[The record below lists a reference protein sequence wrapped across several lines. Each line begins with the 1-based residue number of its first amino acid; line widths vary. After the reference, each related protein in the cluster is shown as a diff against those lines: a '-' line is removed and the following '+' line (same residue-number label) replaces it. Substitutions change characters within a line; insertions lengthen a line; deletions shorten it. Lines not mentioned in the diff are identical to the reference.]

1 MIRKKSFSL
10 LSFTVAALF
19 LILLAPATQA
29 CTYSPGY
36 WKNHPDDITPR
47 LPITIG
53 DLELTTPEEVV
64 AILNTKPRGD
74 ATYILARYLIA
85 LKLSIYDWYWDS
97 VPPALQEIIQEM
109 LNEADAWLTQYPL
122 GSNPRGQDRKSITN
136 LSEEI
141 GDFIEIRLEDD

>member
-1 MIRKKSFSL
+1 VIRKKSFSL
-10 LSFTVAALF
+10 LSFTVAALL

-85 LKLSIYDWYWDS
+85 LKLSIHDWNWISPRVQDYLD
-97 VPPALQEIIQEM
+97 
-109 LNEADAWLTQYPL
+109 EADAWLTQYPL
-122 GSNPRGQDRKSITN
+122 GSNPRGQDRKSITV

-141 GDFIEIRLEDD
+141 GDFIESRLVDD

>member
-1 MIRKKSFSL
+1 MRIRKKSFSL

-29 CTYSPGY
+29 CTFTPGY

-53 DLELTTPEEVV
+53 DLELTTAEEVV

-85 LKLSIYDWYWDS
+85 LKLSIYDWNWISPRVQDYLD
-97 VPPALQEIIQEM
+97 
-109 LNEADAWLTQYPL
+109 EADAWLTQYPL

-141 GDFIEIRLEDD
+141 GDFLESRVEDD